1 MRPFLVS
8 LPQPSKINFPKPLIT
23 RISPGF
29 NCALLFSIFIPLR
42 NTFLAEKNSSAE
54 LLDNLVMLATT
65 ASILADAAI
74 TSNSV
79 STGRIMSG
87 ISSQTRSEERRVG
100 KECRSRWSP
109 YH

>member
-54 LLDNLVMLATT
+54 
-65 ASILADAAI
+65 
-74 TSNSV
+74 
-79 STGRIMSG
+79 
-87 ISSQTRSEERRVG
+87 
-100 KECRSRWSP
+100 
-109 YH
+109 